1 MPKFIFSNSSYLV
14 SFNTPENIKSIN
26 TALAKEKKF
35 KVAEVADIDE
45 FLDTI
50 DRVKYFID
58 IYIFLEGIDQDSLN
72 ILFNALGPL
81 KLDFILFNPSKDLD
95 ILFAAKIGL
104 DLNFIILNFFTL
116 LIVHLHFYTF
126 IIKH

>member
-14 SFNTPENIKSIN
+14 SFNTPENIKPIH
-26 TALAKEKKF
+26 TTLAKEKKF

-81 KLDFILFNPSKDLD
+81 KLDFILS
-95 ILFAAKIGL
+95 IHQKI
-104 DLNFIILNFFTL
+104 
-116 LIVHLHFYTF
+116 
-126 IIKH
+126 